1 LVAIRPSPAGQ
12 TSGREKAMVF
22 WAVVGVVVLLVLFAA
37 WRKDHKHHVTIS
49 RTEGDVE
56 RDIGDAWGGFH

>member
-1 LVAIRPSPAGQ
+1 
-12 TSGREKAMVF
+12 MVF
-22 WAVVGVVVLLVLFAA
+22 WAVVGIVVLLVLFAA

-49 RTEGDVE
+49 RTNGDVE